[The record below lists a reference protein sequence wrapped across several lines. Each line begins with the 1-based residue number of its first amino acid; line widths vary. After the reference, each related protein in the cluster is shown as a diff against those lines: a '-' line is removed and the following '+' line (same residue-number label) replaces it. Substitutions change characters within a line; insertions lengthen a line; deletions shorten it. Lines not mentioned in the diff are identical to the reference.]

1 MGVQRGFLPAEGQ
14 GAQVG
19 SRAPQVPTSIGPFCV
34 WPHLCLGSLAHV
46 ILANLG
52 CQLDRIWDQLKNA
65 SGLFILKDLLLKGED
80 PSPELVASSGQS
92 PDTKREKAGFLVLL
106 PSPASSVCCW
116 HSQNPASSVL
126 QHRLNVTSRAFSRL
140 SWTH

>member
-1 MGVQRGFLPAEGQ
+1 MGVQQGFLPAEGQ

-19 SRAPQVPTSIGPFCV
+19 SRAAQVSTSVGPFCV

-80 PSPELVASSGQS
+80 PSPELVASSGHS
-92 PDTKREKAGFLVLL
+92 PDTKREKQGSFPSCLYLLRVSVAGTVKTQLL
-106 PSPASSVCCW
+106 QVYSMD
-116 HSQNPASSVL
+116 
-126 QHRLNVTSRAFSRL
+126 
-140 SWTH
+140 